1 MGAGRK
7 TSTYNYDSLGAQQYW
22 EQTQRNLGDA
32 MGGVI
37 FGEHHSHGSTGS
49 LACYAKASFHLPIH

>member
-37 FGEHHSHGSTGS
+37 FGETKYWR
-49 LACYAKASFHLPIH
+49 LLCQANASFHLPMF